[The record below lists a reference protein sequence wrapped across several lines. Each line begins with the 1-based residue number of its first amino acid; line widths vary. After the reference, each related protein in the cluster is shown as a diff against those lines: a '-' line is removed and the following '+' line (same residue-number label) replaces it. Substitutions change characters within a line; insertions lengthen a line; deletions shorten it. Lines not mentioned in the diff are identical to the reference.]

1 MKQGLARNE
10 DEFFEVTGE
19 ELSLLW
25 HAPFYFVNPVIVAAS
40 RQMNYAYIGRDVDSL
55 DWVPLR
61 DENGVSRLYKP
72 ATEII
77 EDVLQQKR
85 PGSIIAMTVGR
96 PGDDRP
102 DGGRADYLFH
112 RLDVLING
120 LIEQGYDAV
129 PVSTLMDNA
138 R

>member
-1 MKQGLARNE
+1 M
-10 DEFFEVTGE
+10 TGR

-25 HAPFYFVNPVIVAAS
+25 HAPYYFVSPTIISAS
-40 RQMNYAYIGRDVDSL
+40 REMNYAYIGRDVDSR

-61 DENGVSRLYKP
+61 DETGFSRLYQP
-72 ATEII
+72 TAEII
-77 EDVLQQKR
+77 ENVIESKQ
-85 PGSIIAMTVGR
+85 PGSIVSMTVGK

-102 DGGRADYLFH
+102 DGGRNDYLFQ
-112 RLDVLING
+112 RLDVLINE
-120 LIEQGYDAV
+120 LIERGYRIV